1 MIDAIAT
8 RRTTLNGKTY
18 EKGDTVPMPAGQF
31 EELKPTGRFKRG
43 PAQNKAAPPTTA
55 AAKATETKSSAPA
68 D

>member
-18 EKGDTVPMPAGQF
+18 AKGAPVRMPAAQF
-31 EELKPTGRFKRG
+31 EDLKPTKRFERAPVAK
-43 PAQNKAAPPTTA
+43 KATVSA
-55 AAKATETKSSAPA
+55 AAAESKSSAAP

>member
-18 EKGDTVPMPAGQF
+18 AKGDAVRMPAAQF
-31 EELKPTGRFKRG
+31 EDLKPTKRFERAPVAK
-43 PAQNKAAPPTTA
+43 KATA
-55 AAKATETKSSAPA
+55 STGATETKSSGAP